1 MSTDPIVAW
10 QGKVGDYVQTAGGG
24 DPSVLRLIPGR
35 HSFHDLTPA
44 RITISKLGLPGPGFP
59 GLRKERDIIGLL
71 VDTVVIDSHRWYAFL
86 VGVLR
91 RNPGPA
97 YRNEEALSL
106 ESIRLSA
113 FCWRSEGLEWIEGP
127 TDRLARE
134 SYEAGVSRNP
144 EVSGVYSPASSR
156 WVFPQPDDRFEA
168 SNTDTGLLVTEQR
181 SGARWALRWPE

>member
-1 MSTDPIVAW
+1 MKRIRSPVILALTLAAGGCVSTDPIVAW

-106 ESIRLSA
+106 ESIRLS
-113 FCWRSEGLEWIEGP
+113 
-127 TDRLARE
+127 D
-134 SYEAGVSRNP
+134 
-144 EVSGVYSPASSR
+144 SPANRTRPAFRGTRRSAECIRQPHRAGS
-156 WVFPQPDDRFEA
+156 FPSPTIVLKPPIRTQG
-168 SNTDTGLLVTEQR
+168 S
-181 SGARWALRWPE
+181 W